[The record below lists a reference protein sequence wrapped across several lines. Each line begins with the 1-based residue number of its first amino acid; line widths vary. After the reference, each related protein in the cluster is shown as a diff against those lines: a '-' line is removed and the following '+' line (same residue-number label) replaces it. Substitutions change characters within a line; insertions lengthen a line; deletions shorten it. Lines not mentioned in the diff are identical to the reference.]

1 MSCPLHPAATKASR
15 WASEMSVSYK
25 LHKGDFLAKV
35 TEVPDGSVHLVLTDL
50 PYGSLNYEWDSIIP
64 LLDLWREVNRV
75 LTPLGTFITTA
86 AQPFT
91 SALIMSNLQQ
101 FKYEYSW
108 KKSMGTN
115 FLHAKNAPIKIHENI
130 LVFSKGSINHPTV
143 SDVRMTYNPQLVKG
157 NPYTKKQDPR
167 VHLKWNDQSRP
178 STNQEWTSVNTGF
191 RYPTSVIE
199 IANGN
204 NHNDGH
210 PTQKP
215 VDLFRWLIRTYS
227 NEGETVFDCTMGS
240 GTTGVAAILEG
251 RRFIG
256 IEINDEYFQ
265 VAKSRLKEA
274 ALQPSFFHEAQQTL
288 APDAGKAAAQKGL
301 FE

>member
-1 MSCPLHPAATKASR
+1 MFTLHN
-15 WASEMSVSYK
+15 
-25 LHKGDFLAKV
+25 GDFL
-35 TEVPDGSVHLVLTDL
+35 TEVKKVADGSVHLVLTDL
-50 PYGSLNYEWDSIIP
+50 PYGSLNYEWDSVIP
-64 LLDLWREVNRV
+64 LPDLWREVNRV

-86 AQPFT
+86 SQPFT
-91 SALIMSNLQQ
+91 SSLIMSNLEQ

-143 SDVRMTYNPQLVKG
+143 SDVRMTYNPQLLKG

-178 STNQEWTSVNTGF
+178 STNQEWTSVNNGF
-191 RYPTSVIE
+191 RYPTSVVE
-199 IANGN
+199 FANGN

-227 NEGETVFDCTMGS
+227 NSDETVFDCTMGS
-240 GTTGVAAILEG
+240 GTTGVAAIAEG

-256 IEINDEYFQ
+256 IEISPEYFA
-265 VAKSRLKEA
+265 VAKKRIEQAVST
-274 ALQPSFFHEAQQTL
+274 PSFFTPSNTRLHWTGEDSPAKPSQSTLEGFTAPEADTNPPASQ
-288 APDAGKAAAQKGL
+288 
-301 FE
+301 